1 VFPQRLKALRKEKKL
16 TAKELGEK
24 FSLAESTISGYET
37 GARKP
42 DMDTINKFAD
52 FFGVSVDYLLGR
64 TNVRNISQM
73 HGDVDPEIEE
83 LLEKI
88 RSKGAEIEASAILRT
103 ASQLEK
109 EQLQDILKV
118 FEIIAKNKNNQ
129 Q

>member
-1 VFPQRLKALRKEKKL
+1 MFPQRLKALRKEKKL